1 MENEELKELLSEME
15 DRIRYDVHEASNQLK
30 NIQTEVE
37 DLKRKVSTLE
47 GILRIVDQNN
57 AAALSGIR
65 IDVALIKG
73 ELERLGGHEEKK
85 AFLCF

>member
-1 MENEELKELLSEME
+1 MENDELKELLTDME
-15 DRIRYDVHEASNQLK
+15 DRIRYDIHNVSNQLK
-30 NIQTEVE
+30 EMQTEVD

-65 IDVALIKG
+65 IDIALIKG
-73 ELERLGGHEEKK
+73 ELGKQGGH
-85 AFLCF
+85 

>member
-1 MENEELKELLSEME
+1 MGNDELKELLTEME
-15 DRIRYDVHEASNQLK
+15 DRIRYDIHNASNQLK
-30 NIQTEVE
+30 DIQIEVG

-73 ELERLGGHEEKK
+73 ELERLGGH
-85 AFLCF
+85 

>member
-1 MENEELKELLSEME
+1 MGNDELKELLTEME
-15 DRIRYDVHEASNQLK
+15 DRIRYDIHNASNQLK
-30 NIQTEVE
+30 EIQIEVD

-73 ELERLGGHEEKK
+73 ELERLGGH
-85 AFLCF
+85 

>member
-1 MENEELKELLSEME
+1 VENEELKELLSEME

-65 IDVALIKG
+65 IDIALIKG
-73 ELERLGGHEEKK
+73 DLEKQRGH
-85 AFLCF
+85 